1 MEVLKAAAFELI
13 RKSLESR
20 KVAALAGVTVLN
32 LVVVLFTRFGITL
45 DESAKQAIE
54 SAAYQVT
61 NAVIVFIVSQAGVD
75 IAKTVKGKT

>member
-20 KVAALAGVTVLN
+20 KVAALAGVTFLN